1 MSTCTSTKIKADIND
16 SNSQLYDINDINS
29 LLYDINVINSQL

>member
-1 MSTCTSTKIKADIND
+1 MSTCTSTNIKADIND
-16 SNSQLYDINDINS
+16 INSQLYDINDINS